1 MDKKLNNLL
10 GIDTFSLEKMN
21 KPAKSTKR
29 TDVAK
34 DVLESVKDKEEVKE
48 TKEVVISG
56 KYNNL
61 ISLDDFCAKDLPKND
76 KKHSKRTETGKDI
89 INEKKI
95 KIEEDE
101 DGDVVVK
108 GKKDKSKGKKCNVYD
123 DSCLTPKQ
131 RKLPEAFKKNLIDKM
146 KKNDSKK

>member
-10 GIDTFSLEKMN
+10 GMDNFSLEKMN

-34 DVLESVKDKEEVKE
+34 DVLESVKEEVKE

-89 INEKKI
+89 INERKI

-101 DGDVVVK
+101 DGDVLVK
-108 GKKDKSKGKKCNVYD
+108 DKKDKSKDKKCKVYD
-123 DSCLTPKQ
+123 DSCLTAKQ
-131 RKLPEAFKKNLIDKM
+131 RKLPDAFKKNLIAKM

>member
-10 GIDTFSLEKMN
+10 GINTFSLEKMN
-21 KPAKSTKR
+21 KPSKSTKR

-34 DVLESVKDKEEVKE
+34 DVLESAKNKDVKE
-48 TKEVVISG
+48 TKQIIISG

-89 INEKKI
+89 INEKKV

-101 DGDVVVK
+101 DGDIIIKDKK
-108 GKKDKSKGKKCNVYD
+108 GKSKDKKCDVYD
-123 DSCLTPKQ
+123 DSCLSPKQ
-131 RKLPEAFKKNLIDKM
+131 RKLPEAFKKNLIAKM